1 MRKLPK
7 HMTKATIDIKLQN
20 KIIKLINDTF
30 NIDIVS
36 KTRRQDYVDGR
47 MIYYKIL
54 RDLDYGY
61 APIGRTL
68 YKDHSTV
75 IHAVR
80 AFDDVTTY
88 DKELYNKYEV
98 IKELILEGV
107 YEPAT
112 QEDTYQQL
120 MDKVIHLQKENKRLN
135 LYIEELK
142 TKQIEV

>member
-7 HMTKATIDIKLQN
+7 HMTKATIDIKLQH
-20 KIIKLINDTF
+20 KIIKLINSTF
-30 NIDIVS
+30 NIDIVRQ
-36 KTRRQDYVDGR
+36 TRRQDYVDGR

-61 APIGRTL
+61 TPIGRTL
-68 YKDHSTV
+68 HKDHSTV

-98 IKELILEGV
+98 IKELILEGIH
-107 YEPAT
+107 EPAT

-120 MDKVIHLQKENKRLN
+120 MDKVIHLEKENKRLN

-142 TKQIEV
+142 TKQIEI

>member
-7 HMTKATIDIKLQN
+7 HMMPIMIDIKLQH
-20 KIIKLINDTF
+20 KIIKIINNTF
-30 NIDIVS
+30 QIDILNR
-36 KTRRQDYVDGR
+36 TRKREYVEGR

-54 RDLDYGY
+54 RDLHYGY
-61 APIGRTL
+61 KAIGRTL

-98 IKELILEGV
+98 IKELILEGIH
-107 YEPAT
+107 EPAT

-120 MDKVIHLQKENKRLN
+120 MNKVIHLEKENKRLN

-142 TKQIEV
+142 TKELEI

>member
-7 HMTKATIDIKLQN
+7 HMRKATIDIKLQN

-36 KTRRQDYVDGR
+36 RTRRQDYVDGR

-61 APIGRTL
+61 TPIGRTL
-68 YKDHSTV
+68 HKDHSTV

-98 IKELILEGV
+98 IKELILEGIH
-107 YEPAT
+107 EPAT

-120 MDKVIHLQKENKRLN
+120 MDKVIHLEKENKRLN

-142 TKQIEV
+142 TKQIEI